1 MLQTIAAGAK
11 NPEKFIPVSGVAVRS
26 ATYSRDVVYVL
37 YVAFNLKPDATR
49 PVGAQLVST
58 GLEPG
63 ATIYNMGSSLHTSFP
78 SSEKDWP
85 ELRATDEAWPV
96 AFDCVGL

>member
-1 MLQTIAAGAK
+1 MLGAIAAGAK
-11 NPEKFIPVSGVAVRS
+11 NPEKFFPVSGVAVRS
-26 ATYSRDVVYVL
+26 STYSRDVVYVV
-37 YVAFNLKPDATR
+37 YAAFNLKPDATR
-49 PVGAQLVST
+49 PVGEQWVTT

-63 ATIYNMGSSLHTSFP
+63 AAIYNMGSSLHTSFP

-85 ELRATDEAWPV
+85 ELRVTDESWRV